1 MTLKSPQEIAIMRQ
15 AGAITRG
22 ALEAA
27 KAAVR
32 PGVTTL
38 AIDRI
43 VEDYIRAAGAVPSFK
58 GFGGF
63 PGSACVSVNEQ
74 VVHGIP
80 GDRVLKEGDIVS
92 IDVGVIYRGFH
103 GDAAR
108 TYPVGRISAD
118 AQRLIEVTRQC
129 FFEGIR
135 FAKVGYRLGDLGA
148 AIQSYAES
156 HGFSV
161 VRELIGHG
169 VGRNLHEPPD
179 VPNYGVPGRGLRFQ
193 KGMTLAVEP
202 MINAGT
208 HRVKTLEDGWTVVTA
223 DGAYSAHY
231 ENSIAVT
238 DGEPLILTAM

>member
-58 GFGGF
+58 GYGGF

>member
-1 MTLKSPQEIAIMRQ
+1 MTLKSPHEIAIMRQ

-22 ALEAA
+22 ALSAA
-27 KAAVR
+27 AQAVR
-32 PGVTTL
+32 PGITTL
-38 AIDRI
+38 EIDRI

-58 GFGGF
+58 GYGDF
-63 PGSACVSVNEQ
+63 PGSACISVNEQ

-80 GDRVLKEGDIVS
+80 SDRMLQEGDIVS
-92 IDVGVIYRGFH
+92 IDVGAVFNGFH

-118 AQRLIEVTRQC
+118 AQRLIDVTRQC

-135 FAKVGYRLGDLGA
+135 YAKLGCRMGDLSA
-148 AIQSYAES
+148 AIQTYAEAA
-156 HGFSV
+156 GFSV

-169 VGRNLHEPPD
+169 VGRELHESPD
-179 VPNYGVPGRGLRFQ
+179 VPNYGIAGRGLRFQ
-193 KGMTLAVEP
+193 EGMTIAVEP

-208 HRVKTLEDGWTVVTA
+208 RRVRTLQDGWTVVTA

-238 DGEPLILTAM
+238 DGEPLILTAV

>member
-22 ALEAA
+22 ALAAA
-27 KAAVR
+27 KDAVR

-58 GFGGF
+58 GYGGF
-63 PGSACVSVNEQ
+63 PGSACVSVNDE

-92 IDVGVIYRGFH
+92 IDVGAIYKGFH

-118 AQRLIEVTRQC
+118 AQRLIDVTRQC
-129 FFEGIR
+129 FYEGIR
-135 FAKVGYRLGDLGA
+135 YAKVGYRLGDIGA
-148 AIQSYAES
+148 AIQSYAEAA
-156 HGFSV
+156 GFSV

-179 VPNYGVPGRGLRFQ
+179 VPNYGVPGRGLRLQ
-193 KGMTLAVEP
+193 QGMTLAVEP

-208 HRVKTLEDGWTVVTA
+208 RKVRTLEDGWTVVTA

-231 ENSIAVT
+231 ENSIAIT
-238 DGEPLILTAM
+238 DGEPLILTVM